1 MNKQEGS
8 IDLTRLVA
16 FILQRIW
23 LVVICAVIGFSAM
36 YWYGSRK
43 ADTYTAF
50 GTMFVTN
57 SNPNLINYGYTSSSD
72 IYSAVSLVG
81 IYTEVIKSETVMR
94 RILEYPLETLE
105 KDGVKLAILLGQKY
119 PILTT
124 EFVREALKMESVNE
138 TPIVKVSCKTEDPQM
153 SADICNSI
161 LQVAPQTLKEV
172 VGAGDAKPQDYA
184 DVPQRA
190 DKRFDLEL
198 GAIGGLA
205 GIVIV
210 CGLLTL
216 LFLTNRKVD
225 KPGELINNYTPPI
238 LSYIPREKADHPDP
252 GDFLLSN
259 QSEMDVVENYA
270 KLRMNLIYA
279 ISQKKSHTFLVTS
292 SISGEG
298 KSTIAANL
306 AISFSFSGKKVLL
319 IDADMRRACLGDI
332 FHYDPDADGLS
343 DILIGN
349 AKAEKVIRQSK
360 WDNLHLLPAG
370 SIPPN
375 PSELLQSPAMHELL
389 EKLEEEY
396 DLILIDVP
404 PINIV
409 ADPLA
414 LSEEAAGA
422 LFVVRQHYSD
432 HREIKRA
439 LIAAEGPG
447 LEILG
452 FAFHGEDLHQGSYYG
467 RRAYSGYKYYHSYDI
482 RKNGNNE
489 KPVL

>member
-8 IDLTRLVA
+8 VDLTRLA
-16 FILQRIW
+16 AYILRRIW
-23 LVVICAVIGFSAM
+23 LVIICAVIGFGAM

-57 SNPNLINYGYTSSSD
+57 SNPDLVNYGYANYSD
-72 IYSAVSLVG
+72 LNSAVTLVG
-81 IYTEVIKSETVMR
+81 IYSEVIKSETVMR
-94 RILEYPLETLE
+94 RILEYPLETTE
-105 KDGVKLAILLGQKY
+105 KDGIQQDVLLSQKY

-124 EFVREALKMESVNE
+124 EFVREALEMESVNE
-138 TPIVKVSCKTEDPQM
+138 TPIIKVSCKTEDPQM

-172 VGAGDAKPQDYA
+172 VHAGDANPQDYA

-190 DKRFDLEL
+190 DKRSDLTL

-205 GIVIV
+205 GITIA
-210 CGLLTL
+210 CGLLA
-216 LFLTNRKVD
+216 LFFVRNRKVD

-238 LSYIPREKADHPDP
+238 LSFIPRKKAEHPDP
-252 GDFLLSN
+252 SDFLLSN

-270 KLRMNLIYA
+270 KLRMNLIFA
-279 ISQKKSHTFLVTS
+279 MSQKKSHTLLVTS

-306 AISFSFSGKKVLL
+306 AISFSFSGKNVLL
-319 IDADMRRACLGDI
+319 IDADMRRACLYDI
-332 FHYDPDADGLS
+332 FHYDPDGYGLS
-343 DILIGN
+343 DILIG
-349 AKAEKVIRQSK
+349 KVSAERVIQQSK
-360 WDNLHLLPAG
+360 WNNLHLLPAG
-370 SIPPN
+370 SMPPN

-389 EKLEEEY
+389 EKLEKEY

-409 ADPLA
+409 SDPLA
-414 LSEEAAGA
+414 LSGEAAGA

-439 LIAAEGPG
+439 LIAAERTG

-452 FAFHGEDLHQGSYYG
+452 FAFYGENLHQGSYYG
-467 RRAYSGYKYYHSYDI
+467 RRAYSGYKYYQSYDI
-482 RKNGNNE
+482 RRNGKDE
-489 KPVL
+489 RPAK